1 MPKWWSASIKARI
14 WSSSHGWNTT
24 LKRPD
29 ARLVWWAGGNP
40 FHHHQHLN
48 RLHAA
53 FQMPETVIVNYINW
67 TVTARHADIALP
79 VAAAQERRDFGAGK
93 SDDGLIL
100 MHELTQPPGEARVEY
115 DIYCNL
121 AKRMNALEAF
131 SEGRTSEE

>member
-1 MPKWWSASIKARI
+1 
-14 WSSSHGWNTT
+14 
-24 LKRPD
+24 
-29 ARLVWWAGGNP
+29 
-40 FHHHQHLN
+40 
-48 RLHAA
+48 
-53 FQMPETVIVNYINW
+53 MPETVIVNYINW